1 MATLNGSPIPV
12 DELPMY
18 YDYASAAQLSNQVY
32 VAVSIVLLYEYFL
45 TLDQEIDFIWRQ
57 RWTPSNVL
65 YIFVRYFGTLYN
77 LASSVLIFVP
87 HSVSVSSNGLIVQPW
102 AGSIIWWT
110 VQVILQMR
118 LYALYNCSKRLLIF
132 LIVTF
137 VAEIGTVMWILIS
150 SNLLMR
156 GTIVMYHITF
166 GMYGETD
173 LCGGLVTTAY
183 AYVWVPCLVFETI
196 LCLFAIYA
204 GIKHSRG
211 QLCRPV
217 KSNRPRLIDVLIH
230 GNVIYFLSPLGMFI
244 LLVMHSVSLKVQWLA
259 DTLLFRAPITILAGC
274 RLILSIREAAS
285 SFRLRDSDSNFDQ
298 TTIAFVDRSHSSHA

>member
-1 MATLNGSPIPV
+1 M
-12 DELPMY
+12 
-18 YDYASAAQLSNQVY
+18 
-32 VAVSIVLLYEYFL
+32 LLH
-45 TLDQEIDFIWRQ
+45 IIQ
-57 RWTPSNVL
+57 RDPTKPG
-65 YIFVRYFGTLYN
+65 I
-77 LASSVLIFVP
+77 
-87 HSVSVSSNGLIVQPW
+87 
-102 AGSIIWWT
+102 
-110 VQVILQMR
+110 VILQMR

-156 GTIVMYHITF
+156 GISLPLNHHKTLTPPSGTIVMYHITF